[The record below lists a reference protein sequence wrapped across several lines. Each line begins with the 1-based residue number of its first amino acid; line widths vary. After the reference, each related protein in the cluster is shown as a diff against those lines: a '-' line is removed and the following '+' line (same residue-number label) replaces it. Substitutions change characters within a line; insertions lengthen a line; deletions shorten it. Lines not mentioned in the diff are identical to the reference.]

1 MEERKEKLKE
11 LRSQSTFVSR
21 EAEMLMSAKTQDE
34 IKASLDRIDAFLLE
48 SKEYLELMERRK
60 QLEESLNNL
69 KLNDVT
75 RADLVDHMQIFQK
88 EIDGLIQQVKIEIEK
103 DSNCGCSCE
112 NKKKENPD
120 EAAKA
125 AKAAEIFKL
134 LKELGVKSF
143 HVEFE

>member
-48 SKEYLELMERRK
+48 SKEYLELMESRK

-88 EIDGLIQQVKIEIEK
+88 ELDGLIQQVKIEIEK

-112 NKKKENPD
+112 NKKEENPD
-120 EAAKA
+120 EDAKTE
-125 AKAAEIFKL
+125 EIFKL
-134 LKELGVKSF
+134 LKKLGVKAF

>member
-120 EAAKA
+120 EAAKTE
-125 AKAAEIFKL
+125 EIFKL
-134 LKELGVKSF
+134 LKKILNFVLSIE
-143 HVEFE
+143 

>member
-88 EIDGLIQQVKIEIEK
+88 ELDGLIHQIKVEIEK
-103 DSNCGCSCE
+103 EKDHTCCTC
-112 NKKKENPD
+112 KKEENPD

>member
-1 MEERKEKLKE
+1 MEERKKFLEE
-11 LRSQSTFVSR
+11 LGKMNKFLSR
-21 EAEMLMSAKTQDE
+21 EAEELMSAKTPED
-34 IKASLDRIDAFLLE
+34 IKASLSRIEEFIKEAKVYPELE
-48 SKEYLELMERRK
+48 NAVQ
-60 QLEESLNNL
+60 QLEASFNNL

-75 RADLVDHMQIFQK
+75 RADLVENMQIFQK
-88 EIDGLIQQVKIEIEK
+88 ELDGLIQQVKIEIEK

-112 NKKKENPD
+112 KKKEENPD
-120 EAAKA
+120 EA

>member
-112 NKKKENPD
+112 KKKEENPAED
-120 EAAKA
+120 AKVE
-125 AKAAEIFKL
+125 EIFKL
-134 LKELGVKSF
+134 LKELGIKAF

>member
-1 MEERKEKLKE
+1 MENTREFLEE
-11 LRSQSTFVSR
+11 LGKMDQFLSR
-21 EAEMLMSAKTQDE
+21 EAEELMSAKKPED
-34 IKASLDRIDAFLLE
+34 IKASLSRIEDFIKEATYPELE
-48 SKEYLELMERRK
+48 NAVQ
-60 QLEESLNNL
+60 QLEASLDKL
-69 KLNDVT
+69 KLSDVT
-75 RADLVDHMQIFQK
+75 RGDLLDHMQIFQK

-125 AKAAEIFKL
+125 AEIFKL

>member
-112 NKKKENPD
+112 NKKEENPD

>member
-1 MEERKEKLKE
+1 MEKTREFLEEIGKMNKFL
-11 LRSQSTFVSR
+11 SR
-21 EAEMLMSAKTQDE
+21 EAEELMSAKTPED
-34 IKASLDRIDAFLLE
+34 IKASLSRIEEFIKKANVYPELE
-48 SKEYLELMERRK
+48 NVVQ
-60 QLEESLNNL
+60 QLEASFNNL

-75 RADLVDHMQIFQK
+75 RADLVEYMQIFQK
-88 EIDGLIQQVKIEIEK
+88 ELDGLIHQIKVEIEK
-103 DSNCGCSCE
+103 EKDHTCCTC
-112 NKKKENPD
+112 KKEENPD

>member
-1 MEERKEKLKE
+1 MEERKKFLEE
-11 LRSQSTFVSR
+11 LGKMNKFLSR
-21 EAEMLMSAKTQDE
+21 EAEELMSAKTPKD
-34 IKASLDRIDAFLLE
+34 IKASLSRIEEFIKEATVYPELE
-48 SKEYLELMERRK
+48 NAVQ
-60 QLEESLNNL
+60 QLEASFNNL

-75 RADLVDHMQIFQK
+75 RADLVEYMQIFQK
-88 EIDGLIQQVKIEIEK
+88 ELDGLIQQVKIEIEK

-125 AKAAEIFKL
+125 AEIFKL

>member
-1 MEERKEKLKE
+1 MENTREFLEE
-11 LRSQSTFVSR
+11 LGKMDQFLSR
-21 EAEMLMSAKTQDE
+21 EAEELMSAKKPED
-34 IKASLDRIDAFLLE
+34 IKASLSRIEDFIKEATYPELE
-48 SKEYLELMERRK
+48 NAVQ
-60 QLEESLNNL
+60 QLEASLDKL
-69 KLNDVT
+69 KLSDVT
-75 RADLVDHMQIFQK
+75 RGDLLDHMQIFQK

>member
-125 AKAAEIFKL
+125 AEIFKL

>member
-1 MEERKEKLKE
+1 MEERKKFLEE
-11 LRSQSTFVSR
+11 LGKMNKFLSR
-21 EAEMLMSAKTQDE
+21 EAEELMSAKTPED
-34 IKASLDRIDAFLLE
+34 IKASLSRIEEFIKEAKVYPELE
-48 SKEYLELMERRK
+48 NAVQ
-60 QLEESLNNL
+60 QLEASFNNL

-75 RADLVDHMQIFQK
+75 RADLVENMQIFQK
-88 EIDGLIQQVKIEIEK
+88 ELDGLIHQIKVEIEK
-103 DSNCGCSCE
+103 EKDHTCCTC
-112 NKKKENPD
+112 KKEENPD

>member
-1 MEERKEKLKE
+1 
-11 LRSQSTFVSR
+11 
-21 EAEMLMSAKTQDE
+21 MSAKTQDE

-120 EAAKA
+120 EAAKTE
-125 AKAAEIFKL
+125 EIFKL
-134 LKELGVKSF
+134 LKKLGVKAF

>member
-1 MEERKEKLKE
+1 MENTREFLEE
-11 LRSQSTFVSR
+11 LGKMDQFLSR
-21 EAEMLMSAKTQDE
+21 EAEELMSAKKPED
-34 IKASLDRIDAFLLE
+34 IKASLSRIEDFIKEATYPELE
-48 SKEYLELMERRK
+48 NAVQ
-60 QLEESLNNL
+60 QLEASLDKL
-69 KLNDVT
+69 KLSDVT
-75 RADLVDHMQIFQK
+75 RGDLLDHMQIFQK

-120 EAAKA
+120 EAAKTE
-125 AKAAEIFKL
+125 EIFKL